1 MDNQRMMVERQIELL
16 MAQSTDSNYT
26 QYLMQ
31 LLYRLRR
38 REVTTEFAVSEVNR
52 TYQIYM
58 QWQTL
63 QNRSQQPQT
72 VQMQDSMQQVQARQM
87 SEGMQQVQTIQ
98 PPVAKKNVEFTIGA
112 WVLSVVGVLF
122 VLTAFVMLGL
132 TYMNGMVKGLC
143 LYGIAL
149 AVLLVSELLL
159 NRKMPKFAVG
169 ITGLG
174 ICGLY
179 LATLLNYLYLEN
191 FTAVVA
197 VILTLAVSALAVF
210 ISRRKDSGT
219 IKIISFMGCYIFF
232 LTAGG
237 ALSGTIEGEG
247 SVVRMLVTTLIL
259 FLINGMTILLP
270 VKRKQTVVHI
280 VHMASNCIFSIVF
293 AIMSFVYMEEE
304 YYVLF
309 FLLAAILTQGLIAHK
324 ANKAV
329 LQHADTENAVIGIF
343 ITYLV
348 SEIVLALVLLAGS
361 FYVLVTEM
369 QTVVHITTGFFWLLC
384 AGMSFLLG
392 KSRMKWLPY
401 WIGTAYTLI
410 LYWCGGVF
418 VDIGHCILG
427 NEYEGLEYAWP
438 WYKLGVVLAV
448 FLVAKLLSRVKELR
462 ISELLITVYTALQA
476 LVVFVSLDLK
486 WYEKGIEKQVA
497 VQDFT
502 ASLCYLT
509 VFLLSVT
516 ALHYWKIAYEE
527 IVIAVFLAFICLN
540 LQNVMMPA
548 LLMGVLLMAVVGYNN
563 IEFCRDKY
571 IRIGNYINLG
581 VVTALYIGIA
591 FVQNHLLY
599 GIMLLLGISF
609 LVLTFREKYGMNFK
623 GRNLVLVLFLCYMT
637 VIWKMPVSVLKS
649 VILMLIAIA
658 AVVTGFVIKEKKLRI
673 TGLGLTLA
681 VCGKIVVYDFA
692 GLENEE
698 KMILFLCVGVIV
710 LAISGI
716 YIALEKK
723 IV

>member
-58 QWQTL
+58 QWQML
-63 QNRSQQPQT
+63 QNRTQQPQA
-72 VQMQDSMQQVQARQM
+72 VQMQD
-87 SEGMQQVQTIQ
+87 GMQQVQTRQMSENVPQVQTIQ
-98 PPVAKKNVEFTIGA
+98 SPAVKKNVEFTIGA
-112 WVLSVVGVLF
+112 WVLSIVGVLF

-174 ICGLY
+174 IGGLY

-191 FTAVVA
+191 FSAVAA
-197 VILTLAVSALAVF
+197 VSLTLAVSILTVF
-210 ISRRKDSGT
+210 ISRRKDSG
-219 IKIISFMGCYIFF
+219 IIRIVSFMGCYICI
-232 LTAGG
+232 LTAGAPFFG
-237 ALSGTIEGEG
+237 VTAGEG
-247 SVVRMLVTTLIL
+247 ASALQLLLTTVIL
-259 FLINGMTILLP
+259 FLVNGMTLLLP
-270 VKRKQTVVHI
+270 VKSNQTVVHI
-280 VHMASNCIFSIVF
+280 VHMASNCVFSIVLAVMAF
-293 AIMSFVYMEEE
+293 IYMEEE

-309 FLLAAILTQGLIAHK
+309 FLLAAILTQGLIASK

-329 LQHADTENAVIGIF
+329 FRHTDTESAGIGIF

-369 QTVVHITTGFFWLLC
+369 QIVVHITTGFFWLLC

-392 KSRMKWLPY
+392 KSSMKWLPY

-418 VDIGHCILG
+418 VDIGYYILG
-427 NEYEGLEYAWP
+427 NAWP
-438 WYKLGVVLAV
+438 WYKLGVILAV

-476 LVVFVSLDLK
+476 VMVFWSLDLE
-486 WYEKGIEKQVA
+486 WYENGIEKQAA
-497 VQDFT
+497 VQNFT

-516 ALHYWKIAYEE
+516 ALHYWKVVYEE
-527 IVIAVFLAFICLN
+527 IVVVVFLAFICMN

-581 VVTALYIGIA
+581 VATALYIGIA

-623 GRNLVLVLFLCYMT
+623 VRNLVLVLFLCYMA

-658 AVVTGFVIKEKKLRI
+658 AVIAGFVIKEKKLRV

-692 GLENEE
+692 GLENVE